1 MATKRKQ
8 QSAEYQSQAITT
20 SIEAHS
26 RISVKLNETFYTFEF
41 AEKREFPV
49 DLVDEGSINFE
60 KERELL
66 WDEVHAQ
73 VDKQVSDI
81 VSMLKQ
87 GR

>member
-1 MATKRKQ
+1 MKDY
-8 QSAEYQSQAITT
+8 ESQAVTT

-26 RISVKLNETFYTFEF
+26 RISVKLNDTFYTFEF
-41 AEKREFPV
+41 IERRDFPV
-49 DLVDEGSINFE
+49 DLIDENQIDLN

-73 VDKQVSDI
+73 VDKQVQD
-81 VSMLKQ
+81 VVEMLKE